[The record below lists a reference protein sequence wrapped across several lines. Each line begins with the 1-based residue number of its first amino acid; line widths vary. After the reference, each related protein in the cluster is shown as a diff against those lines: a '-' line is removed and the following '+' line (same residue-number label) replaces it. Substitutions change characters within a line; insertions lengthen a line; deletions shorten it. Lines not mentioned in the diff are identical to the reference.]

1 MINPG
6 FGRGKNATRLLRR
19 EFMGHTSASL
29 IAGLFI
35 ALSLQPENVGEV
47 VDVIRHERETAIA
60 TGLEPSNESPKLKH
74 SVELR
79 FRHSAYL
86 N

>member
-1 MINPG
+1 MEKTQPDY
-6 FGRGKNATRLLRR
+6 
-19 EFMGHTSASL
+19 SAASLWVIHQRPL
-29 IAGLFI
+29 IAGLFT